1 MRIASSE
8 DLLEI
13 EVVDRVS
20 ANLPTP
26 NDVELSIEV
35 ASDKYRG
42 HAFAWVASA
51 EMNQFIA
58 QLRELE
64 RTRTGSAQL
73 TGMSPTKF
81 RLRIYI
87 LDRQGHVALEGW
99 ISHSTRG
106 QFMQSLEFA
115 FEFDPTSLPKILA
128 NYEAI
133 AVVQTDC

>member
-8 DLLEI
+8 DFLEI

-35 ASDKYRG
+35 ASDKFRG
-42 HAFAWVASA
+42 HALAWVASV

-73 TGMSPTKF
+73 SGMSPTKF
-81 RLRIYI
+81 RLRICI
-87 LDRQGHVALEGW
+87 LDRQGH
-99 ISHSTRG
+99 
-106 QFMQSLEFA
+106 
-115 FEFDPTSLPKILA
+115 
-128 NYEAI
+128 AI
-133 AVVQTDC
+133 QAES